1 MKLKLLYLLGLL
13 MLPVQV
19 IGQNID
25 SVNVRNLLKNQVDG
39 WNSGSIEKFMQGYW
53 KSDSLRFASGNTIT
67 YGWQST
73 FDRYK
78 KRYSDKEKMGQLEF
92 IIVEITFP
100 SAETSIVFGRWILN
114 RNQDSMKGLFTLTLK
129 KQNETWRII
138 ADHTSSE

>member
-1 MKLKLLYLLGLL
+1 MKILFLLGLIFFT
-13 MLPVQV
+13 VQV
-19 IGQNID
+19 NAQNQD
-25 SVNVRNLLKNQVDG
+25 SLLIRNLLNRQVEG
-39 WNSGSIEKFMQGYW
+39 WNSGSIETFMQGYW

-78 KRYSDKEKMGQLEF
+78 KRYSDKEKMGKLEF
-92 IIVEITFP
+92 IVFEIVFFSPEN
-100 SAETSIVFGRWILN
+100 ALVFGRWILN

-129 KQNETWRII
+129 KQNESWKIT